1 MGRVVGL
8 RMEKMVNTRMYF
20 EVFHSVHPYI
30 SKHILIVS
38 TKCTVLIL
46 DTHL

>member
-8 RMEKMVNTRMYF
+8 RMEKIVNTRTYF
-20 EVFHSVHPYI
+20 EVFHSMHHYI
-30 SKHILIVS
+30 SKRLLIVL

-46 DTHL
+46 DTHF

>member
-8 RMEKMVNTRMYF
+8 RKMVNTHTYF
-20 EVFHSVHPYI
+20 EVFHSMHPYI
-30 SKHILIVS
+30 SKHLLIVL

-46 DTHL
+46 DTYL